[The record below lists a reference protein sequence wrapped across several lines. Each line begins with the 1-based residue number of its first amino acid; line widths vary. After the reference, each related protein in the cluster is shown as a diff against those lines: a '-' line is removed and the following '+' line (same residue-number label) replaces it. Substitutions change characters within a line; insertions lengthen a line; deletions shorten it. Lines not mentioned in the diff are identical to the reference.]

1 MSGIFESLFSVKE
14 KFTNSFMLELHDIVH
29 NHQEITFD
37 DLMEWLHRKDVCY
50 MPSKHAMRAKL
61 ERNKVKIKK
70 LRGTKKEEFL
80 DADFEFPVCNRSY
93 IMFRLN

>member
-1 MSGIFESLFSVKE
+1 
-14 KFTNSFMLELHDIVH
+14 MLELYDIVH
-29 NHQEITFD
+29 NHQEMTFD

-61 ERNKVKIKK
+61 ERNKVKSKK

-80 DADFEFPVCNRSY
+80 DAIGASCSGQTEHSAWQSITQLSP
-93 IMFRLN
+93 I